1 MDCVEKCGGCVDP
14 TQTIEVRTGCAT
26 YSTVHPCN
34 KCGRLH
40 WPQGD
45 GVNNRSGA
53 KAYMEDG
60 KLVNKDNDGNVIA
73 VG

>member
-1 MDCVEKCGGCVDP
+1 MNCVENCGGCVDM
-14 TQTIEVRTGCAT
+14 TRTLVVRVGCSSVS
-26 YSTVHPCN
+26 STHPCD

-60 KLVNKDNDGNVIA
+60 KLVNKDDHGNVIA